1 MADPLAALRQDRSRA
16 REHGD
21 ANAELCWLA
30 TVTVDRQPRVRTLVL
45 RDVDDGLA
53 LFINATSAK
62 GRDLAAQPNCQVA
75 TWYPS
80 LQRQW
85 RLEVR
90 AEPLSRALLTRHW
103 QRRPRSS
110 QVMDHLY
117 GGEFPQSSPLTDPD
131 DLRRAHGELDDELG
145 ANPEPPAAALAL
157 GLTVLRA
164 ECLQI
169 HPADRL
175 HDRWAFVRTG
185 DGWTRQALVP

>member
-1 MADPLAALRQDRSRA
+1 M
-16 REHGD
+16 
-21 ANAELCWLA
+21 
-30 TVTVDRQPRVRTLVL
+30 L

-62 GRDLAAQPNCQVA
+62 GRELAAERRCQVA

-85 RLEVR
+85 RLQAR
-90 AEPLSRALLTRHW
+90 AEPLSRALLRRHW

-117 GGEFPQSSPLTDPD
+117 GKGYPQSSFLPDPD
-131 DLRRAHGELDDELG
+131 DLRRAHGELDDALG
-145 ANPEPPAAALAL
+145 PNPEPPDAALAL
-157 GLTVLRA
+157 GLTVISA

-175 HDRWAFVRTG
+175 HDRWGFTRAG
-185 DGWTRQALVP
+185 EGWTRRALVP